1 MRSWVEFWESEHAL
15 YVNDQHKG
23 LNARLVARDFARCIP
38 GPDAIVLDFGCG
50 EALYAMEVK
59 ARCKRLILCDAA
71 QNVREKLRSRVA
83 GQPGID
89 VIAPEDIQALPDSSV
104 DLVVVMSVIQYIDHE
119 GLGQLLDL
127 WRAKLKPGGKLILA
141 DVVPPGVSPL
151 TDALA
156 LLRLAW
162 QGAFFWAA
170 IGGLIKTVLSNYGR
184 VRKQLG
190 FAMYQEGELN
200 ALLARHAYASRRI
213 YPNFLHNQA
222 RMTFEASKPP
232 QSNAT

>member
-15 YVNDQHKG
+15 YVNDRHKG

-38 GPDAIVLDFGCG
+38 GPDAVVLDYGCG

-59 ARCKRLILCDAA
+59 SRCGRLILCDAA
-71 QNVREKLRSRVA
+71 QNVREKLRERVL
-83 GQPGID
+83 GQSGIE
-89 VIAPEDIQALPDSSV
+89 VIAPEDIPALADASV

-119 GLGQLLDL
+119 TFGRLLDL

-170 IGGLIKTVLSNYGR
+170 IGGLVKTALSNYGS

-190 FAMYQEGELN
+190 FMMYEERELN
-200 ALLARHAYASRRI
+200 ARLAQHGYVSQRI

-222 RMTFEASKPP
+222 RMTFEATKP
-232 QSNAT
+232 Q